1 MTSKE
6 QAILPLIRTSFGLG
20 TTTYS
25 SGEALM
31 PVGYYGLRLEAPKPT
46 FRRTSDDH

>member
-1 MTSKE
+1 
-6 QAILPLIRTSFGLG
+6 
-20 TTTYS
+20 
-25 SGEALM
+25 LM